1 MSSDIAGA
9 KSIGAMVRAGAAMLV
24 GSSSPRL
31 DAQVLAKYALN
42 CDDAALIA
50 RADDAADEN
59 VKMAFGDLIMR
70 RAVGEP
76 VAYITGVK
84 EFWGLPFRV
93 TPDVLI
99 PRADS
104 ECLIEAACEGAD
116 RSAPLRILDLG
127 TGSGCLLCAVLRE
140 LPKASGVGVDQSA
153 AAIEIAQKNAGA
165 LGFSGRA
172 AFFVSDWFE
181 NVNGVFDIIIA
192 NAPYIPSERRSG
204 LMIDVSEFEPPAA
217 LFAGADGLDAYR
229 RIFNG
234 VSAHLAESGCVIV
247 EYGDQGQG
255 EKIRAM
261 AAAAVPDAE
270 PSIIRDLAV
279 RERGL
284 ALRRGG
290 GKRD

>member
-1 MSSDIAGA
+1 MSPEIDDA
-9 KSIGAMVRAGAAMLV
+9 KSIGAMIRAGAAMLSC
-24 GSSSPRL
+24 SSSPRL
-31 DAQVLAKYALN
+31 DARVLAKHALD

-50 RADDAADEN
+50 RADDAVEEN
-59 VKMAFGDLIMR
+59 IKTAFCDLIMR

-84 EFWGLPFRV
+84 EFWGMPFHV
-93 TPDVLI
+93 TRDVLI

-104 ECLIEAACEGAD
+104 ECLIEAACEDAD

-127 TGSGCLLCAVLRE
+127 TGSGCLLCALLKE
-140 LPKASGVGVDQSA
+140 LPNASGIGVDQSA
-153 AAIEIAQKNAGA
+153 AAVEIAKKNAVA

-172 AFFVSDWFE
+172 DCFVSDWFE

-192 NAPYIPSERRSG
+192 NAPYIPAGRRSG
-204 LMIDVSEFEPPAA
+204 LIIDVSDFEPPAA

-229 RIFNG
+229 RIFGG
-234 VSAHLAESGCVIV
+234 VRAHMAESGCVIA
-247 EYGDQGQG
+247 EYGDEEQG
-255 EKIRAM
+255 KMMRAM

-270 PSIIRDLAV
+270 FSTIRDLAI

-284 ALRRGG
+284 ALRRHG
-290 GKRD
+290 